1 MCSNMDNRTVVRSYN
16 NTFELSRVASLF
28 IIIGSLICLLIFI
41 LGLIIYIEKRQNT
54 KRLTKR
60 KKVYP
65 NEII

>member
-1 MCSNMDNRTVVRSYN
+1 MNNQTVVYSHGQQSLY
-16 NTFELSRVASLF
+16 LSETAILF
-28 IIIGSLICLLIFI
+28 IVLSSLICLT
-41 LGLIIYIEKRQNT
+41 LIIFFLICCIEKRENT